1 MEDGKKIY
9 RKINFFSYNL
19 LGERMYRYNVIV
31 MCLFL
36 VILFSLDR
44 VDAKINA
51 LPLKNKIIY
60 LDPGHGGKDPGA
72 MYKSIMEKD
81 INLEISKNLKTLLE
95 NNGATVY
102 MTRDGDY
109 DLSVPNT
116 INRKR
121 SDLSRRSNIIN
132 KSECDIFLSIHLNAE
147 STGTWSG
154 AQVFYDDINDEN
166 EKIAKIMQQVFKENL
181 NTKRKYKESTDLYLQ
196 KRINR
201 PGVLLELGFLSNS
214 NDRYLLKKKFY
225 QNKLSNV
232 IMQGLITYF
241 N

>member
-1 MEDGKKIY
+1 
-9 RKINFFSYNL
+9 
-19 LGERMYRYNVIV
+19 
-31 MCLFL
+31 
-36 VILFSLDR
+36 
-44 VDAKINA
+44 
-51 LPLKNKIIY
+51 
-60 LDPGHGGKDPGA
+60 

-81 INLEISKNLKTLLE
+81 INLEISNNLKKILE
-95 NNGATVY
+95 KNGASVY
-102 MTRDGDY
+102 LTREGDY

-132 KSECDIFLSIHLNAE
+132 KSLCDIFLSIHLNAE

-154 AQVFYDDINDEN
+154 AQVFYDDINPEN
-166 EKIAKIMQQVFKENL
+166 EKIAKIMQQVFRENL

-201 PGVLLELGFLSNS
+201 PGVLLELGFLSNA
-214 NDRYLLKKKFY
+214 NDRYLLKQKFY

-232 IMQGLITYF
+232 IMQGLIQYF
-241 N
+241 NGK

>member
-1 MEDGKKIY
+1 MYKYKV
-9 RKINFFSYNL
+9 L
-19 LGERMYRYNVIV
+19 LL
-31 MCLFL
+31 CLFL
-36 VILFSLDR
+36 ILLFGLDR
-44 VDAKINA
+44 VDAKLNT
-51 LPLKNKIIY
+51 LPLKNKVIY

-72 MYKSIMEKD
+72 MYKSIMEKN
-81 INLEISKNLKTLLE
+81 INLEISNNLKKILE
-95 NNGATVY
+95 KNGASVY
-102 MTRDGDY
+102 LTREGDY

-132 KSECDIFLSIHLNAE
+132 KSLCDIFLSIHLNAE

-154 AQVFYDDINDEN
+154 AQVFYDDINPEN
-166 EKIAKIMQQVFKENL
+166 KKIAKIMQQVFKENL

-201 PGVLLELGFLSNS
+201 PGVLLELGFLSNA
-214 NDRYLLKKKFY
+214 NDRYLLKQKFY

-232 IMQGLITYF
+232 IMQGLIRYF
-241 N
+241 NEK